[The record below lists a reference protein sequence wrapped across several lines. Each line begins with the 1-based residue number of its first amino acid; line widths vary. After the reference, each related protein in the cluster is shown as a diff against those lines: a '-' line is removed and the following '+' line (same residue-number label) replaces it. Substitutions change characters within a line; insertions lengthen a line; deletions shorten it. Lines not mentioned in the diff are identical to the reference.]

1 VIYLDKIFVAYL
13 LFIQI
18 IAIAVTASDKKRSI
32 KRRRRISEN
41 SLMLVAILGG
51 SVSMY
56 ITMIFIRHKTN
67 HNKFMLGLPLITV
80 VQIFLLYLIIKF
92 L

>member
-1 VIYLDKIFVAYL
+1 MIYLDKIFVAYL

-18 IAIAVTASDKKRSI
+18 IAIAVTVSDKKRSI
-32 KRRRRISEN
+32 KRKRRISEN

-56 ITMIFIRHKTN
+56 ITMIFIRHKTK
-67 HNKFMLGLPLITV
+67 HLKFMLCLPLITV

>member
-18 IAIAVTASDKKRSI
+18 IAIAVTVSDKKRSI
-32 KRRRRISEN
+32 KRKRRISEN

>member
-18 IAIAVTASDKKRSI
+18 IAIAVTVSDKKRSI

-56 ITMIFIRHKTN
+56 ITMIFIRHKTK
-67 HNKFMLGLPLITV
+67 HLKFMLFLPLITV

>member
-1 VIYLDKIFVAYL
+1 MDKIFVAYL

-18 IAIAVTASDKKRSI
+18 IAIAVTVSDKKRSI
-32 KRRRRISEN
+32 KRKRRISEN

-56 ITMIFIRHKTN
+56 ITMIFLRHKTK

>member
-1 VIYLDKIFVAYL
+1 MIYLDKIFVAYL

-18 IAIAVTASDKKRSI
+18 IAIAVTVSDKKRAI

-41 SLMLVAILGG
+41 SLMLVAMLGG

-67 HNKFMLGLPLITV
+67 HNKFMLGLPFIM
-80 VQIFLLYLIIKF
+80 FLHILCIYFVLQFI
-92 L
+92 

>member
-1 VIYLDKIFVAYL
+1 MDKIFVAYL

-18 IAIAVTASDKKRSI
+18 IAIAVTVSDKERSI
-32 KRRRRISEN
+32 KRKRRISEN

-56 ITMIFIRHKTN
+56 ITMIFIRHKTK
-67 HNKFMLGLPLITV
+67 HLKFMLCLPLITV